1 MSLDFAAIAE
11 QFKALG
17 TGAKAELRRCAAPD
31 DVAMVPAFY
40 RVFFGE
46 TDVRHRRVAFFLPYA
61 MHVPNSAL
69 LGAQLGKGKIS
80 EQRLFQVL
88 RSESPNDLIQLRRL
102 VQQVEPQLDW
112 AEFGKQLFYWN
123 DNQKRRIL
131 EHFFM
136 NQANK

>member
-1 MSLDFAAIAE
+1 MSLDFEEITDR
-11 QFKALG
+11 FKALSNG
-17 TGAKAELRRCAAPD
+17 SKAELRRCTTPD

-40 RVFFGE
+40 RLFFGE
-46 TDVRHRRVAFFLPYA
+46 TDMRHRRIAFFLPYA
-61 MHVPNSAL
+61 KHTSHANS

-112 AEFGKQLFYWN
+112 VEFGKQLFFWN
-123 DNQKRRIL
+123 DDQKRRIL
-131 EHFFM
+131 EQFFM
-136 NQANK
+136 NQSK

>member
-1 MSLDFAAIAE
+1 MSLDFLEIARR
-11 QFKALG
+11 FKDFSNG
-17 TGAKAELRRCAAPD
+17 SKAELRRCATPD

-40 RVFFGE
+40 RLFFGE
-46 TDVRHRRVAFFLPYA
+46 TDARHRRVAFFLPFA
-61 MHVPNSAL
+61 NHASNSDS

-112 AEFGKQLFYWN
+112 TEFGKQLFYWN
-123 DNQKRRIL
+123 DDQKRHLL

-136 NQANK
+136 NQAK